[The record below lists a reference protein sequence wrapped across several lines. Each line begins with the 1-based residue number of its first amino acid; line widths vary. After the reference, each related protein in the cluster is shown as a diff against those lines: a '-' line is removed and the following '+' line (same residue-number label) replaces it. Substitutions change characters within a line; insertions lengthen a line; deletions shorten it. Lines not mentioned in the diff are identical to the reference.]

1 MRRSSSG
8 VCILGDELITDSVL
22 DTGSIPVSNLNECA
36 DVVLQSL
43 RRFNP
48 ELLAGVVGSD
58 LLWERA
64 AELGVAPK
72 EHFSANKSCRL
83 LPTLSGHIALNMA
96 RIEDW
101 SLLPAWLQT
110 PAENWEQV
118 AEAVAQQSTE
128 AVVERGRLMGLALSF
143 PAEPLQDNW
152 RDSLQ
157 QASADRATA
166 PRVVDLSALWAG
178 PLCSHVLAQCGFEVI
193 KVESIGRPD
202 GARQGSPHLF
212 AALHKDKECR
222 QYDFSDSK
230 DLARLRDL
238 LISAD
243 VVIEGSRP
251 RALEALG
258 LEHARMA
265 QLSKEQGLSNKLW
278 LSLTAYGRGL
288 PFGHWVGFGDDVAIA
303 AGAVDWSDR
312 DRPQFT
318 GDAIADPLTGLLAA
332 SVILHLRQKQTAGL
346 VDFSLFRAAR
356 FCVEWLQKHNGQATA
371 ALRRPAL
378 RC

>member
-1 MRRSSSG
+1 M
-8 VCILGDELITDSVL
+8 GDELITDSVL
-22 DTGSIPVSNLNECA
+22 DTGSIPVSNLNDCA

-64 AELGVAPK
+64 AELGIAPK
-72 EHFSANKSCRL
+72 GHSSANQVCRL
-83 LPTLSGHIALNMA
+83 LPTSRGYLALNMA
-96 RIEDW
+96 RPEDW

-110 PAENWEQV
+110 PVENWQQV
-118 AEAVAQQSTE
+118 AEAVAQRPTE
-128 AVVERGRLMGLALSF
+128 ALIERGRLMGLALSS
-143 PAEPLQDNW
+143 PAEPLHFDWQD
-152 RDSLQ
+152 SFQ
-157 QASADRATA
+157 HSATGTAAT

-178 PLCSHVLAQCGFEVI
+178 PLCSHVLTQCGFEVI
-193 KVESIGRPD
+193 KVESISRPD

-222 QYDFSDSK
+222 QCDFSDSK

-258 LEHARMA
+258 LEYARIN
-265 QLSKEQGLSNKLW
+265 QLSTEQGRPDKLW

-288 PFGHWVGFGDDVAIA
+288 PFGQWVGFGDDVAVA
-303 AGAVDWSDR
+303 AGAVVWSDR
-312 DRPQFT
+312 NQPQFT

-332 SVILHLRQKQTAGL
+332 SVVLHLRQKQTAGL
-346 VDFSLFRAAR
+346 VDFSLFRAVR
-356 FCVEWLQKHNGQATA
+356 FCVNWLQKHDGQVTA